1 MFLGGRWGCSRIG
14 GTMNVTLRAA
24 ALLLFAGTTLT
35 ACGTSEAAPK
45 PTVTFT
51 KLGQSQSPTPTP
63 SPTSTRKLQADGG
76 YYVNV
81 YDLHHEVVAAGNTI
95 CKNNYEYWGAVAFA
109 DGTISCAK
117 QAIMLNVFPSPEAL
131 EKNKA
136 KEIEIGN
143 VQSYDF
149 TTQWLQGKNWTV
161 RATTEEMAKLKVK
174 LGGEIVTFSYGPS
187 HRK

>member
-1 MFLGGRWGCSRIG
+1 
-14 GTMNVTLRAA
+14 MNVIRAA
-24 ALLLFAGTTLT
+24 ALLLLAGTTLT
-35 ACGTSEAAPK
+35 ACGTSQAAPK

-51 KLGQSQSPTPTP
+51 NLGASKSPTATATP
-63 SPTSTRKLQADGG
+63 SPTSTRKFQADGG
-76 YYVNV
+76 YYVDV

-95 CKNNYEYWGAVAFA
+95 CKNNYSYWGAVAFA
-109 DGTISCAK
+109 DGTISCAN
-117 QAIMLNVFPSPEAL
+117 QAIMLNVFPSPEVL

-136 KEIEIGN
+136 KEIEVGN

-149 TTQWLQGKNWTV
+149 TTQWLQGKNWTI

-174 LGGEIVTFSYGPS
+174 LGGEIVIFSYGPS

>member
-1 MFLGGRWGCSRIG
+1 
-14 GTMNVTLRAA
+14 MNVLRAA
-24 ALLLFAGTTLT
+24 ALILLAVTTLA
-35 ACGTSEAAPK
+35 ACGTPEPDPEPTKTFKNLGAPK
-45 PTVTFT
+45 PTVTA
-51 KLGQSQSPTPTP
+51 TP
-63 SPTSTRKLQADGG
+63 SPTSTRTFQADGG
-76 YYVNV
+76 YFVDV
-81 YDLHHEVVAAGNTI
+81 YDLHHEVVAAGNTV

-109 DGTISCAK
+109 DGTISCAN

-143 VQSYDF
+143 VQSYNF
-149 TTQWLQGKNWTV
+149 TTQWLQGKNWTI

-187 HRK
+187 HR

>member
-1 MFLGGRWGCSRIG
+1 LDVS
-14 GTMNVTLRAA
+14 TSLRAA
-24 ALLLFAGTTLT
+24 ALLLLAGLTLT

-51 KLGQSQSPTPTP
+51 NLGAPKPTPAATP
-63 SPTSTRKLQADGG
+63 SPTSTRKFQADGG

-81 YDLHHEVVAAGNTI
+81 YDLHHEVVAAGNKV
-95 CKNNYEYWGAVAFA
+95 CKDNHEYWGAVAFA

-149 TTQWLQGKNWTV
+149 TTEWLQGKNWTI
-161 RATTEEMAKLKVK
+161 RAPKEDMAALQKK
-174 LGGEIVTFSYGPS
+174 LGGQIVSFSYGPS